1 MFGGMKLKNTH
12 FRNSDLREANFA
24 QSDLTSSLFENCNL
38 EKVLFQKTNL
48 EKANLLTSY
57 GYTLDPE
64 DNKIQGA
71 KFGLE

>member
-1 MFGGMKLKNTH
+1 MKLKNTL

-24 QSDLTSSLFENCNL
+24 QSNLAAAIFENCNL
-38 EKVLFQKTNL
+38 ERVLFQKTNL

-71 KFGLE
+71 KFSLE